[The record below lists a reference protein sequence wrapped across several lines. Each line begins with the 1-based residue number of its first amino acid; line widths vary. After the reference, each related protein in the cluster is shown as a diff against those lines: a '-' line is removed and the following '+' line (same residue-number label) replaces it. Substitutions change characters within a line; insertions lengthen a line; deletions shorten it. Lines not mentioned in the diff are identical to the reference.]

1 MKGSLEEDAG
11 KLLRDLGLSIAVAES
26 ATGGLISDLIT
37 NAPGSSGY
45 FRGSVVAYDNEIK
58 VRVLGVREETLGKY
72 GAVSHETGEEMAEG
86 VRRLMDADI
95 GLSDTGI
102 AGPTG
107 ATPGKPVG
115 LFYIGLSSKDGTQA
129 EEHIFHGDRMENK
142 RSAAQAALNMLREYL
157 SKIKQ

>member
-86 VRRLMDADI
+86 VRRLMDVDI